1 MPDVAKP
8 VFVVADFPGLSDIP
22 RSAVNQVPGTAAEQM
37 NVCSIVEGELLA
49 RRGIREVN
57 FEA

>member
-8 VFVVADFPGLSDIP
+8 VTTIADFPGLSDIP
-22 RSAVNQVPGTAAEQM
+22 RSSINQVPGTAAEQM

-49 RRGIREVN
+49 RRGIKEVN